1 MDERE
6 IGTLLVDA
14 ICETPLAFSLG
25 SVRLCLYPPTL
36 GVHLLS
42 MRLWGALGVDESVL
56 SIRPEAEALRLSS
69 QERAGVLRLVALHTL
84 RGHRAADSRL
94 LERRCRLLSRH
105 CDTVDLSR
113 LLLALLMPDGYDS
126 LLGYYGLDREQ
137 AERQRLARAKS
148 PATMRHFGGRTLWGG
163 ILDYAMA
170 RYGWTMQYC
179 LWGISYL
186 NLRMLSQDASASV
199 YLSEEERKRQGEAVI
214 DADDPKNRELIRQ
227 ILSD

>member
-36 GVHLLS
+36 GVHLVSSLE
-42 MRLWGALGVDESVL
+42 WQALGVDETL
-56 SIRPEAEALRLSS
+56 LRLKPEAEALRLVSR
-69 QERAGVLRLVALHTL
+69 ERSRVVRLIALHTL
-84 RGHRAADSRL
+84 RGRRAADSRL
-94 LERRCRLLSRH
+94 LERRCRLLSRLA
-105 CDTVDLSR
+105 DSQDLSR
-113 LLLALLMPDGYDS
+113 LLLALLMPDGYEA
-126 LLGYYGLDREQ
+126 LCRHYGLERERQ
-137 AERQRLARAKS
+137 ERQRLAEAK
-148 PATMRHFGGRTLWGG
+148 AEGAMRHFGGRTLWGG

-199 YLSEEERKRQGEAVI
+199 YLSEEERKRQSEAVI
-214 DADDPKNRELIRQ
+214 DADDPKNSELIRQ
-227 ILSD
+227 LLSD